1 MRKKNAAKGQAM
13 VEIRT
18 IYSSVASATGD
29 MQRLA
34 GRSTD
39 VLFMNRWR
47 KRSLNRY
54 AGHNV
59 MTKKGSSGNGQ
70 PRLRRGLQLRHKKKH
85 KANYPTRWDAGR
97 TKAGRCKLHTCV
109 TPVTHG
115 MNGRMSFDT
124 KNSNQPG
131 TRPPLRLRRTILR

>member
-1 MRKKNAAKGQAM
+1 M

-39 VLFMNRWR
+39 VLFMNKWR

-54 AGHNV
+54 AGHTV
-59 MTKKGSSGNGQ
+59 MTKNAAQATGNHVSGADCNCD
-70 PRLRRGLQLRHKKKH
+70 
-85 KANYPTRWDAGR
+85 TRKSTRQITPPG
-97 TKAGRCKLHTCV
+97 G
-109 TPVTHG
+109 TPVAPKRGGANLT
-115 MNGRMSFDT
+115 
-124 KNSNQPG
+124 PA
-131 TRPPLRLRRTILR
+131 